1 MVKIGK
7 VQLSYLFPSPIRLH
21 INRFQQSF
29 ECIFCLLNTKSH
41 KSKSMETKDDGAELM
56 MMTCFTL
63 LNNKVNK
70 S

>member
-29 ECIFCLLNTKSH
+29 ECIFCLLNTKANKN
-41 KSKSMETKDDGAELM
+41 KSLETKDDGAELASHFL
-56 MMTCFTL
+56 TINL
-63 LNNKVNK
+63 IRRKNIG
-70 S
+70 